1 MKNYHLD
8 NKTDIKLHNILYSI
22 TSPSDYEMERLLL
35 LTDMPNTE
43 YGEYVLVEGSHCSC
57 YDFDETQW
65 EATVYSKEE
74 LGKLLEKTSEYDTL
88 RLKLKRYLEYYNS
101 QFI

>member
-1 MKNYHLD
+1 MKIYHLD

-22 TSPSDYEMERLLL
+22 TSPIDYEMERLLL

-43 YGEYVLVEGSHCSC
+43 DDEYVLVEGSHCSC
-57 YDFDETQW
+57 YDFDDTSW

-74 LGKLLEKTSEYDTL
+74 LGKLLEKASEYEPL
-88 RLKLKRYLEYYNS
+88 RLKLKKYLEYY
-101 QFI
+101 F

>member
-1 MKNYHLD
+1 MKNYQLN
-8 NKTDIKLHNILYSI
+8 NKTNIKLHNILYSI

-35 LTDMPNTE
+35 LIDMPDTE

-65 EATVYSKEE
+65 DAAVYSKEE
-74 LGKLLEKTSEYDTL
+74 LIKLLEKTSEYDTL
-88 RLKLKRYLEYYNS
+88 RLKLKRYLEYYG
-101 QFI
+101 F